1 MAKEYRTPAILSEQ
15 ASEMTADEARAYRK
29 ARYQAPAPAP
39 LSEQQKR
46 EAFRIFWAQAKSQ
59 YGQPKNLE
67 QVLWL
72 HLKSTKQDEPSKFE
86 AGVAHFGLKKIK

>member
-1 MAKEYRTPAILSEQ
+1 MAKENTEAKQKSED
-15 ASEMTADEARAYRK
+15 MTLAEARAYRASLYK
-29 ARYQAPAPAP
+29 APESAP
-39 LSEQQKR
+39 LSEQEKR
-46 EAFRIFWAQAKSQ
+46 EAFRIYWAQAKSQ

-67 QVLWL
+67 EVLWL

>member
-1 MAKEYRTPAILSEQ
+1 MAKEYRTPALQSEQ
-15 ASEMTADEARAYRK
+15 EMTIAEARAYRA
-29 ARYQAPAPAP
+29 ARYTAPGPAP
-39 LSEQQKR
+39 LSEQEKR
-46 EAFRIFWAQAKSQ
+46 EAFRIYWAQAKSQ

-67 QVLWL
+67 EVLWL